1 MCYPLALSVWSDELS
16 GDNLDKFF
24 ISSCCQC
31 SLQSS
36 LKPSAENV
44 WSGLQVNFGRGTK
57 HFCMSDF
64 CFIFCENGHNYS
76 EQRVAAPYHT
86 SIFFF
91 SKHSDCRS
99 HFLDIPYQ
107 CMFINC
113 ICLSSLSFFE
123 VFIFLHINC
132 LFSLFFMVCPNPK
145 YLATLHISF
154 VLVDNTCSC
163 LLQLF

>member
-16 GDNLDKFF
+16 GDNLEKFF

-44 WSGLQVNFGRGTK
+44 WLFWFTSKFRSWNQTFLHAWFLFYFLWEWAQLFWTMSGSSLSSQ
-57 HFCMSDF
+57 H
-64 CFIFCENGHNYS
+64 
-76 EQRVAAPYHT
+76 
-86 SIFFF
+86 FFF
-91 SKHSDCRS
+91 SKHSDCKS
-99 HFLDIPYQ
+99 HFLNITYQ

-113 ICLSSLSFFE
+113 ICLSSLSLFE
-123 VFIFLHINC
+123 VINC

-145 YLATLHISF
+145 YLATLHLSF
-154 VLVDNTCSC
+154 VLVGNTFSC